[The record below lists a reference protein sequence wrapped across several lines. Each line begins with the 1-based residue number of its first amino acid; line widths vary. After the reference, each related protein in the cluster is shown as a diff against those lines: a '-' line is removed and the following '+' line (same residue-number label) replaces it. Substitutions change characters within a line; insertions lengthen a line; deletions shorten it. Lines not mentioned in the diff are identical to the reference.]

1 MTDKHQALPIP
12 THNQEISTCHKADLA
27 FNIKT
32 IECLAA

>member
-12 THNQEISTCHKADLA
+12 THNQAISSCHQTDLV

-32 IECLAA
+32 IEGLAA